1 MRQWERAKRMV
12 YCRLVSVEND
22 YIIYLLGSVVSDITG
37 LLKLYP
43 KKHYYE
49 IERQAQKKPVY
60 IHAIDR
66 MLFRY
71 QEKFDR
77 GEIPDKMSYE
87 I

>member
-1 MRQWERAKRMV
+1 MV

-49 IERQAQKKPVY
+49 IERQPQKKPVY

-77 GEIPDKMSYE
+77 GEILDKMSYE